1 MGIKE
6 ILNST
11 SHRPWELPANPWSY
25 YQEWND
31 VLFLHYQVS
40 LEELESFVPDG
51 LELDLFVGKP
61 WVSLV
66 AFTMEKIRPRYI
78 PSFAPISDFPEINVR
93 TYVKAN
99 GKSGVYFLS
108 IEAGKRLSCQL
119 AKVLSGLPYRYSKIK
134 RTGNRYES
142 QNSLFGDN
150 MQIQYAVGKDIDT
163 KTELDIWLTERYA
176 LFQDINKSL
185 VSFDLHHKEWKI
197 NSVEI
202 RNLNLQY
209 ERFGKLINNNPDRMH
224 YSKGVKVLAWG
235 KTRH

>member
-1 MGIKE
+1 MTISE
-6 ILNST
+6 ILNS
-11 SHRPWELPANPWSY
+11 SQHRPWELPANPWSY

-197 NSVEI
+197 NSIEL
-202 RNLNLQY
+202 RNLSLEY
-209 ERFGKLINNNPDRMH
+209 ERFGKLINNNPDRIH

>member
-1 MGIKE
+1 MAIKD
-6 ILNST
+6 ILNSN

-108 IEAGKRLSCQL
+108 IEAGKRLSCKL
-119 AKVLSGLPYRYSKIK
+119 AKVLSGLPYRYSNIK
-134 RTGNRYES
+134 RTGNGYEC
-142 QNSLFGDN
+142 QNSFFRDN
-150 MQIQYAVGKDIDT
+150 MQIQYKVGKDIDS

-176 LFQDINKSL
+176 LFQDINKLL

-197 NSVEI
+197 NSIEL

-209 ERFGKLINNNPDRMH
+209 ERFGKLINNNPDRIH